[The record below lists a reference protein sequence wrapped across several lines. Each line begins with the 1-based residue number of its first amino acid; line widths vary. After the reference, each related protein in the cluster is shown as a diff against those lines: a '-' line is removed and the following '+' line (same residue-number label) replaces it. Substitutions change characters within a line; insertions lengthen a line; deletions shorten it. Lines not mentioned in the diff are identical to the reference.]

1 MIKIEFLQMIDQE
14 FEDFENEKN
23 KRKNIKMMLDFNSSK
38 YSHNSKEFKMTKP
51 KLKAKLKSSVFIKE
65 NNKGNSLF

>member
-1 MIKIEFLQMIDQE
+1 MIKKDFLQMVAQE

-23 KRKNIKMMLDFNSSK
+23 KRKNIKMMLDFSSST
-38 YSHNSKEFKMTKP
+38 YSHNTKEFKMTKP
-51 KLKAKLKSSVFIKE
+51 RLKAKLKSSVFIKD

>member
-1 MIKIEFLQMIDQE
+1 MIKIDFLEMVAQE

-23 KRKNIKMMLDFNSSK
+23 KRKNIKMMLDFSTST
-38 YSHNSKEFKMTKP
+38 YSHTEKEFKMTKP
-51 KLKAKLKSSVFIKE
+51 RLKARLKSSVFIKE

>member
-1 MIKIEFLQMIDQE
+1 MIKKDFLQMVAQE

-23 KRKNIKMMLDFNSSK
+23 KRKNIKMMLDFSTSA
-38 YSHNSKEFKMTKP
+38 YSHNTKEFKMTKP
-51 KLKAKLKSSVFIKE
+51 RLKARLKSSVFIKD

>member
-1 MIKIEFLQMIDQE
+1 MIKIDFLKMIDQE

-38 YSHNSKEFKMTKP
+38 YSHAGKEFKMTSP
-51 KLKAKLKSSVFIKE
+51 KLKAKLKSSVFIKDK
-65 NNKGNSLF
+65 NKGNSLF

>member
-1 MIKIEFLQMIDQE
+1 MIKIDFLEMIDQE
-14 FEDFENEKN
+14 FEDFETEKN

-38 YSHNSKEFKMTKP
+38 YSHSTKEFKMTKP
-51 KLKAKLKSSVFIKE
+51 RLKARLKSSVFIKE

>member
-1 MIKIEFLQMIDQE
+1 MIKIDFLEMVAQE

-23 KRKNIKMMLDFNSSK
+23 KRKNIKMMLDFSSSK
-38 YSHNSKEFKMTKP
+38 YAHTEKEFKMTKP
-51 KLKAKLKSSVFIKE
+51 RLKARLKSSVFIKE

>member
-1 MIKIEFLQMIDQE
+1 MIKIDFLEMIDQE
-14 FEDFENEKN
+14 FEDFETEKN

-38 YSHNSKEFKMTKP
+38 YSHTVKEFKITKP
-51 KLKAKLKSSVFIKE
+51 KLKAKLKSSVFIKD

>member
-1 MIKIEFLQMIDQE
+1 MIKIDFLEMVAQE

-23 KRKNIKMMLDFNSSK
+23 KRKNIKMMLDFSSST
-38 YSHNSKEFKMTKP
+38 YSHTEKEFKMTKP
-51 KLKAKLKSSVFIKE
+51 RLKARLKSSVFIKE

>member
-1 MIKIEFLQMIDQE
+1 MIKIDFLEMVAQE

-23 KRKNIKMMLDFNSSK
+23 KRKNIKMMLDFSSSK
-38 YSHNSKEFKMTKP
+38 YSHTEKEFKMTKP
-51 KLKAKLKSSVFIKE
+51 RLKAKLKSSVFIKD

>member
-1 MIKIEFLQMIDQE
+1 MIKIDFLEMVAQE

-23 KRKNIKMMLDFNSSK
+23 KRKNIKMMLDFSASA
-38 YSHNSKEFKMTKP
+38 YSHTEKEFKMTKP
-51 KLKAKLKSSVFIKE
+51 RLKARLKSSVFIKE

>member
-1 MIKIEFLQMIDQE
+1 MIKIEFLQMIEQE
-14 FEDFENEKN
+14 FEDFETEKN

-38 YSHNSKEFKMTKP
+38 YSHTGKEFKMTKP

>member
-1 MIKIEFLQMIDQE
+1 MIKIDFLEMVAQE

-38 YSHNSKEFKMTKP
+38 YSHIEKEFKMTKP
-51 KLKAKLKSSVFIKE
+51 RLKARLKSSVFVKE

>member
-1 MIKIEFLQMIDQE
+1 MIKIDFLQMIDQE

-23 KRKNIKMMLDFNSSK
+23 KRKNIKMLLDFSTST
-38 YSHNSKEFKMTKP
+38 YSHTGKEFKMTKP
-51 KLKAKLKSSVFIKE
+51 KLKARLKSSVYIKE

>member
-1 MIKIEFLQMIDQE
+1 MIEQE

-23 KRKNIKMMLDFNSSK
+23 KRKNIKMMLDFNSSS
-38 YSHNSKEFKMTKP
+38 YSHSAKEFKATKP
-51 KLKAKLKSSVFIKE
+51 KLKAKLKSSVFIKD

>member
-1 MIKIEFLQMIDQE
+1 MIKIDFLEMIDQE

-23 KRKNIKMMLDFNSSK
+23 NRKNIKMMLDFNAST
-38 YSHNSKEFKMTKP
+38 YSHNAKEFKMTKP
-51 KLKAKLKSSVFIKE
+51 KLKATLKSSVFIKD

>member
-1 MIKIEFLQMIDQE
+1 MIKIDFLEMVAQE

-23 KRKNIKMMLDFNSSK
+23 KRKNIKMMLDFNSSA
-38 YSHNSKEFKMTKP
+38 YSHTEKEFKMTKP
-51 KLKAKLKSSVFIKE
+51 RLKSRLKSSVFIKE

>member
-1 MIKIEFLQMIDQE
+1 MVAQE

-23 KRKNIKMMLDFNSSK
+23 KRKNIKMMLDFSTST
-38 YSHNSKEFKMTKP
+38 YSHTEKEFKMTKP
-51 KLKAKLKSSVFIKE
+51 RLKARLKSSVFTKD